1 MSASF
6 VQSFHVAITLR
17 ERWRSE
23 EGNNLLPGMRRTSS
37 ALTRRAKKEILRAV
51 MTTSSDSSSSSFSSS
66 SSSSSETPP
75 LSIKNSEEEVRKKVH
90 ARVARAKAKAMELAK
105 TKRTRGNDAQDEEKE
120 DEEERNAVKTAS
132 SKRVLAAETLQ
143 KSLDLLAAKGEE
155 EEEEEDV
162 DARRK
167 RSADAVVAD
176 EEFSRSRSESFSS
189 DDSTFGRV
197 AESEKE
203 EAQKVLVEALEAKLA
218 EREENVNALERKV
231 EEMEMEF
238 RKASEALRATQK
250 ELEEKESKMQEE
262 RDAREEKEVEAFLA
276 LERTFQLEMGSLK
289 KELESSERDAETA
302 RAELEDIKR
311 KLEMD
316 IAREKEVSEELR
328 KKVEELKVR
337 QSEDAS
343 GEVEKKIRENAQLTA
358 EINVLKD
365 KVAHL
370 TALESE
376 VTRLKEKETLN
387 ASLENEIEKMRVEIA
402 NNKLN
407 DSDAVIDENELSALV
422 DENASLKEE
431 IGTLKL
437 KVESLQESLKTTKA
451 TIDVFQA
458 TTERFDL
465 ETSELMDERETLV
478 KKIVDLE
485 RMLQESI
492 EEQKALQQALADEQ
506 EENTKL
512 VLAQKEKASAPVPV
526 ASSSSSS
533 SLSSTTERG
542 ILINHHDENELRRQG
557 VPVGEELDALTKDIG
572 DRAYKKLYDHQA
584 EALMIEAVRIVDA
597 RNTAKDSV
605 KKFDNAFESVRN
617 VYACTS
623 RPLAGEKVTILYN
636 RKQLLPNN
644 SAVSGEEKAM
654 FAMVGYNGWSLQ
666 HAIKVDLQPIE
677 NFHSPPKNHDQE
689 KCEWWEFALDVPSE
703 AMVIDFVVGDSK
715 GKFDNN
721 NGKDYHIE
729 AAVETDEI
737 VEDNSREAQIEREY
751 HLIAEKR
758 REKNH
763 EELAFARK
771 CAESAVRAKA
781 ALLAKK
787 AISCIRGEF
796 RVFTD
801 PLRPKA
807 GERVTI
813 RYRPDGGPLTFA
825 RAIYVDINFNRTQ
838 NHPAKMEKVNM
849 RAGLNGGVLETT
861 IDVPLDAHVVD
872 FSFRDNGIFVDDN
885 EGADYHCDVIGASGI
900 APKLR
905 IAHLAVEMA
914 PIAKVGGLG
923 DVVTALSRSVQE
935 QGHHVDVY
943 VPKYDCMNYK
953 EIEGLRKV
961 DQFHYGNDVINIYQ
975 GFVEGV
981 RVTFID
987 PECGH
992 FRVGCIYGRGD
1003 DHVRF
1008 GYFSDACVAYMKRAN
1023 CFPDVLHVHDWQTA
1037 PAIWS
1042 PDRPKT
1048 TATALTIHNLQFGQ
1062 DLIRRAMI
1070 ECTFATTV
1078 SPTYAEEI
1086 KHHPSINVIPENES
1100 TKFKGIRNGID
1111 NDIWDPSNDE
1121 FLPLRY
1127 DWQTCKEGKREAK
1140 LELLKRM
1147 RMDATDFESKP
1158 IVACVTRLT
1167 EQKGVHLI
1175 KKACR
1180 YALEKGA
1187 YFVLL
1192 GSAPDDRI
1200 ANDFANLANEMKS
1213 QHPGRCGF
1221 FFSYDEPLS
1230 HLIYAGADIFCVPS
1244 IFEPCGLTQMIAM
1257 RYGAVPLVRRTGG
1270 LRDTVFDVQLD
1281 PARAAS
1287 YGKSC
1292 NGYNFDGEHEQD
1304 IEYALKRA
1312 LGDYFDREKWNQMNL
1327 PSVGMRQ
1334 DWSWTAPSE
1343 RYIDL
1348 YWNARRKAN
1357 RQQ

>member
-1 MSASF
+1 MAVEKRF
-6 VQSFHVAITLR
+6 RTTTTTTTRVEEKCGVVAVTR
-17 ERWRSE
+17 
-23 EGNNLLPGMRRTSS
+23 RRTKRSGVLLS
-37 ALTRRAKKEILRAV
+37 RGGGGGGGGAQVRAV
-51 MTTSSDSSSSSFSSS
+51 ITSSSSESFSSS
-66 SSSSSETPP
+66 ASSE
-75 LSIKNSEEEVRKKVH
+75 EDVRKSVKS
-90 ARVARAKAKAMELAK
+90 RVSKAKQRAMELAK
-105 TKRTRGNDAQDEEKE
+105 KNRTITKTSETRDDDKE
-120 DEEERNAVKTAS
+120 TNAETKM
-132 SKRVLAAETLQ
+132 AAETL
-143 KSLDLLAAKGEE
+143 KRSLDLAAAKEKKEREE
-155 EEEEEDV
+155 YADED
-162 DARRK
+162 RRK
-167 RSADAVVAD
+167 SSSSD
-176 EEFSRSRSESFSS
+176 SFSS
-189 DDSTFGRV
+189 
-197 AESEKE
+197 ASEDAIDVE
-203 EAQKVLVEALEAKLA
+203 EENASLVKTLEAKLA
-218 EREENVNALERKV
+218 EREKNVKVLEARV
-231 EEMEMEF
+231 AEMEMESK
-238 RKASEALRATQK
+238 KASEALIATQK
-250 ELEEKESKMQEE
+250 QLKEKEKEMQEE
-262 RDAREEKEVEAFLA
+262 LNDREEKENEAFVV
-276 LERTFQLEMGSLK
+276 LERGFQLEMESLK
-289 KELESSERDAETA
+289 KEIESSEREATKA
-302 RAELEDIKR
+302 RAEMEEMKK
-311 KLEMD
+311 KLEME
-316 IAREKEVSEELR
+316 IAREKETNDELR
-328 KKVEELKVR
+328 REIENLKVTKTD
-337 QSEDAS
+337 DAS
-343 GEVEKKIRENAQLTA
+343 GEIEKKTRENAQLTA

-365 KVAHL
+365 KVDQMM
-370 TALESE
+370 ALETE
-376 VTRLKEKETLN
+376 VTRLKEKEALN
-387 ASLENEIEKMRVEIA
+387 TSLENEIERLRVEVA

-407 DSDAVIDENELSALV
+407 DSHAIIDERELSALV
-422 DENASLKEE
+422 DENATLKEE
-431 IGTLKL
+431 IGTLKI

-451 TIDVFQA
+451 TIDVFRA

-478 KKIVDLE
+478 NKIVDLE
-485 RMLQESI
+485 RLLKEST
-492 EEQKALQQALADEQ
+492 EEQKVLQRALEDEQ
-506 EENTKL
+506 KEISKL
-512 VLAQKEKASAPVPV
+512 RAAREEKAATVSV
-526 ASSSSSS
+526 SSSPSPSS
-533 SLSSTTERG
+533 G
-542 ILINHHDENELRRQG
+542 IGFVINREDENELRRQG
-557 VPVGEELDALTKDIG
+557 VPVGDELDALAKDAG
-572 DRAYKKLYDHQA
+572 DRAYQKLHDHHA
-584 EALMIEAVRIVDA
+584 EAIKLEAVRIVDA

-623 RPLAGEKVTILYN
+623 RPIAGKKVTILYN
-636 RKQLLPNN
+636 RKQLLANN
-644 SAVSGEEKAM
+644 SAVSNEEKAM
-654 FAMVGYNGWSLQ
+654 FAMIGYNGWSLQ
-666 HAIKVDLQPIE
+666 HAIKVDLQPIQ
-677 NFHSPPKNHDQE
+677 NFHSPPVNHDQE
-689 KCEWWEFALDVPSE
+689 KCDWWEFELDIPSE

-721 NGKDYHIE
+721 TGKDYHIE
-729 AAVETDEI
+729 AAAETDEF
-737 VEDNSREAQIEREY
+737 VKDDSRDAQIEREY
-751 HLIAEKR
+751 RAVAEKR
-758 REKNH
+758 KEKNE
-763 EELAFARK
+763 EELTFARK
-771 CAESAVRAKA
+771 CAENAVRAKA
-781 ALLAKK
+781 ALLVKK
-787 AISCIRGEF
+787 AVSSIRGEF
-796 RVFTD
+796 RVSTD

-807 GERVTI
+807 GEQVTI

-838 NHPAKMEKVNM
+838 NHPTRMQKVDM
-849 RAGLNGGVLETT
+849 RAGMNGGVLETT

-885 EGADYHCDVIGASGI
+885 EGAEYHCDVIGASGV

-935 QGHHVDVY
+935 QGHQVDVY

-953 EIEGLRKV
+953 EIEGLRKI
-961 DQFHYGNDVINIYQ
+961 DQFHYGNDAVNIYQ

-1003 DHVRF
+1003 DHIRF

-1200 ANDFANLANEMKS
+1200 ANDFANLANEMKF

-1230 HLIYAGADIFCVPS
+1230 HLIYAGADMFCVPS

-1304 IEYALKRA
+1304 IEYVLKRA